1 MSTGRNHGKM
11 GNDFVD
17 YELVGGGP
25 MDGKVGHMYWPAPEV
40 RFLCKHTDVYYAAA
54 NMPTYTDLYHV
65 YRLSRGTN
73 DKLFY
78 KYEGYS
84 T

>member
-1 MSTGRNHGKM
+1 MHQ
-11 GNDFVD
+11 DYVE

-25 MDGKVGHMYWPAPEV
+25 RDGMIGHMYFPAPEV
-40 RFLCKHTDVYYAAA
+40 RFLCNQADVYYAAA
-54 NMPTYTDLYHV
+54 NVPTHTELYHI

-73 DKLFY
+73 EKLFY
-78 KYEGYS
+78 KYEGYA